1 KNIQRENKHKFFG
14 KSCDTL
20 IYANGNAYKYK
31 ANEDPSFDF
40 AASVLSTV
48 EYVHNISFKKFV
60 MISTISVY
68 NDTSSKNTTKE
79 SSKIDK
85 EKLDNYGY
93 HKLLAERYVQHYCK
107 NYLIFRLSG

>member
-1 KNIQRENKHKFFG
+1 MIFVIGGRGLVGSAIVRYLEKNNIKYKNIQRENKHKFFG

-31 ANEDPSFDF
+31 ANEDPFFDF

-60 MISTISVY
+60 IKS
-68 NDTSSKNTTKE
+68 D
-79 SSKIDK
+79 
-85 EKLDNYGY
+85 LW
-93 HKLLAERYVQHYCK
+93 
-107 NYLIFRLSG
+107 F